1 MSYFFT
7 ISSRFCYCSPCGGCH
22 GRSPPRGTP
31 ETAIRSVVPQMVG
44 QFNYLSKHRDVSAI
58 REALNLNAAAKRQ
71 RQMQRGKKKAFVGK
85 SAATIQLMLTQWQL
99 KTVMTKTVYVFW
111 IFHFILAIFLIF
123 NPHCLILQS
132 IRAIKYNCIKPQ
144 NNNETNK
151 QLDKKLHLTTV
162 ELQLVVKVIQFL
174 LDVSWTRTVLAH
186 TEGQQHVDLRRK
198 HNVQLILPLLYFQKR
213 FDHLITLQGS
223 QGQKKQTT

>member
-1 MSYFFT
+1 MYRMSHFFT
-7 ISSRFCYCSPCGGCH
+7 ISCRFCYCSPYGGCH

-58 REALNLNAAAKRQ
+58 REALNLNTAAERQ

-111 IFHFILAIFLIF
+111 IFHSILSIFQFLIRTALF
-123 NPHCLILQS
+123 WNLSEQLNIIVSSLKT
-132 IRAIKYNCIKPQ
+132 IMKP
-144 NNNETNK
+144 T
-151 QLDKKLHLTTV
+151 
-162 ELQLVVKVIQFL
+162 
-174 LDVSWTRTVLAH
+174 S
-186 TEGQQHVDLRRK
+186 
-198 HNVQLILPLLYFQKR
+198 
-213 FDHLITLQGS
+213 S
-223 QGQKKQTT
+223 